1 MKNIEFRVKPMKSYH
16 VVGKLITDRSKINER
31 VDEFSL
37 SLKKNED
44 RLEEAKEENK
54 YIWNR
59 YID

>member
-1 MKNIEFRVKPMKSYH
+1 MKSYH